1 MKHKQKICAVIG
13 YPIGHSM
20 SPAIHNAAYSKL
32 GLNFILKAIEFQD
45 PLKAITEMIENNYT
59 GYSVTL
65 PLKTSIIPH
74 LDKIH
79 SIAKEI
85 GAVNTIVNE
94 NGKLKGYNTDVNGA
108 IKSLKE
114 VINLTKKKAVII
126 GAGGAARAIAFGLKR
141 ERMELLIQ
149 NRTLEKAKALAL
161 DVKCNFS
168 EINPELRKGF
178 DIIINTTP
186 IGMYP
191 KIDRSILTEIPKGCI
206 VFDIVYNPIETKLL
220 KLAKKRGCK
229 TINGIGMFL
238 YQAAEQFKIFT
249 GKEAPLNT
257 MRKVLMESFI

>member
-1 MKHKQKICAVIG
+1 MKPKQKICAVIG

-20 SPAIHNAAYSKL
+20 SPAIHNAAYAKL
-32 GLNFILKAIEFQD
+32 GLNFIFKAIEFQD
-45 PLKAITEMIENNYT
+45 PLEAITEMIENNYT

-114 VINLTKKKAVII
+114 VITLTKRKAVIL

-161 DVKCNFS
+161 DIECNFS
-168 EINPELRKGF
+168 ELNPELMK
-178 DIIINTTP
+178 DLP
-186 IGMYP
+186 
-191 KIDRSILTEIPKGCI
+191 S
-206 VFDIVYNPIETKLL
+206 
-220 KLAKKRGCK
+220 KREGAVS
-229 TINGIGMFL
+229 
-238 YQAAEQFKIFT
+238 QQE
-249 GKEAPLNT
+249 
-257 MRKVLMESFI
+257 LM